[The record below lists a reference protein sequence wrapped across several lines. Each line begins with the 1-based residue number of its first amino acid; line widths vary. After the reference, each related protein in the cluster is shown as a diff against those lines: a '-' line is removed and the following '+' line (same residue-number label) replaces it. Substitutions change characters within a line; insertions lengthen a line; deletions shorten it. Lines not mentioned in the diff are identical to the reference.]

1 MKPQDNVL
9 KLEQQLCFAVYSA
22 AHAFNRAYK
31 PLLDSLGLTYPQYI
45 VMMVLWERN
54 AQTVKEIGTK
64 LDLDSGTLSPLLKR
78 LEKLGMITRTRDEN
92 DERQVVVALTEQGKA
107 ARRQALDKIV
117 PAIGNLVGCGVDDLD
132 EMRNRVIK
140 LKTALDAAVPRD

>member
-54 AQTVKEIGTK
+54 GQTVKEIGAK

-92 DERQVVVALTEQGKA
+92 DERQVVISLTEQGKA
-107 ARRQALDKIV
+107 TRRQALDKIA
-117 PAIGNLVGCGVDDLD
+117 PAIGHLVGCGVDDMN
-132 EMRNRVIK
+132 EMRDRVIK
-140 LKTALDAAVPRD
+140 LKTALDGAVNHD